1 MAARSILVVEDDGD
15 IRSALCSILAE
26 EGYTVIEAHNGYEG
40 LRRAQ
45 PAEGMPDIL
54 YFVTLG
60 PERGFTAG

>member
-1 MAARSILVVEDDGD
+1 MAQILVMDPDTCLRNLLQEV
-15 IRSALCSILAE
+15 LAE

-60 PERGFTAG
+60 PERGFTVG